1 MRNCRVGGA
10 DSLYLKKQAR
20 LCADAGRKAPQ
31 CCQIIALSGL
41 SRRGNYQKAIT
52 GSVRSTESI
61 LFRRV
66 DFPGGGPNIDQ
77 CVVVFF
83 FAEHRI
89 GSWKVCDGEWE
100 EGELHEMTWG
110 RKRLGWSESWTRS
123 AKRFG
128 GGGAKRSE
136 SILGRVAQ

>member
-52 GSVRSTESI
+52 EPVRSGNRYCS
-61 LFRRV
+61 
-66 DFPGGGPNIDQ
+66 GGLISPEGAQ
-77 CVVVFF
+77 TLTSALLFF

>member
-1 MRNCRVGGA
+1 MRGCWAQSAPVLPDNCAFGIISPRKLSKS
-10 DSLYLKKQAR
+10 DYRAR
-20 LCADAGRKAPQ
+20 TER
-31 CCQIIALSGL
+31 
-41 SRRGNYQKAIT
+41 
-52 GSVRSTESI
+52 ESI

-66 DFPGGGPNIDQ
+66 DFPGEGPNIDQ